1 MPICCSARGTQFGM
15 VSVFVN
21 EIIKLTKCTII
32 KLNWLDNYGFM
43 KIAFFQAIFSSKNK
57 GYLYKILLGQK
68 KKGRKKPLSRLRVSC
83 FI

>member
-57 GYLYKILLGQK
+57 GYLYDILLGQK